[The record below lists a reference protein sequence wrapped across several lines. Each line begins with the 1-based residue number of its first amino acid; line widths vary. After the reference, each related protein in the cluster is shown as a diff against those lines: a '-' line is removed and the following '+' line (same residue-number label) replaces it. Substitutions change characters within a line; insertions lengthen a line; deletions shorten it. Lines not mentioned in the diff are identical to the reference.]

1 MNYGAIE
8 ISFKK
13 NGDLR
18 IDYPVCSWK
27 DRQE

>member
-1 MNYGAIE
+1 MKYGAIE

-18 IDYPVCSWK
+18 IDYPACSCI